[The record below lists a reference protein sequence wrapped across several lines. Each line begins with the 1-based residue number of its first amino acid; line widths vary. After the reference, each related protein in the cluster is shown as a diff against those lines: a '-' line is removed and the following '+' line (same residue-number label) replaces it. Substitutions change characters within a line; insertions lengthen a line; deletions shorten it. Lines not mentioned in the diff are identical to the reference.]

1 MVKPNPEEAASAAS
15 RAIHSKLRTTQTAAC
30 LSARRGARGM
40 AAGAAAANFCRQTLA
55 FCRFRPTESGRQTAR
70 SLARNL
76 QSKAY
81 RLFHTLTML
90 SALDREFAPL
100 QTALDLRAQRQQL
113 LAVNIANADTPGYKA
128 VDLDFAAAYRAA
140 LAGQSPAALPLKTE
154 QPRHLPG
161 IAAQPTDGF
170 IGYQAGNA
178 ARLDGNTVDMNREQ
192 AAFQKNSIQYEA
204 DLTFLTG
211 KIKTLTSA
219 ITGN

>member
-1 MVKPNPEEAASAAS
+1 
-15 RAIHSKLRTTQTAAC
+15 
-30 LSARRGARGM
+30 
-40 AAGAAAANFCRQTLA
+40 
-55 FCRFRPTESGRQTAR
+55 
-70 SLARNL
+70 
-76 QSKAY
+76 
-81 RLFHTLTML
+81 ML

-113 LAVNIANADTPGYKA
+113 LAANIANADTPGYKA

-140 LAGQSPAALPLKTE
+140 LAGQPPAALPLKTE

-161 IAAQPTDGF
+161 TTAQPTDGF
-170 IGYQAGNA
+170 VGYQAGNA

-211 KIKTLTSA
+211 KIKTLMSA